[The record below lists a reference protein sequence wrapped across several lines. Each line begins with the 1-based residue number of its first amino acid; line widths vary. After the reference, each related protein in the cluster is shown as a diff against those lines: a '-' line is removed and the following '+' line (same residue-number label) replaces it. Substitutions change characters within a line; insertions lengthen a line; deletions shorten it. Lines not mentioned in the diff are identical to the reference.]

1 MSGHAIAPGWS
12 ADSSVPHPAEVSGA
26 DAHSARQVHAAA
38 SALRAD
44 AAALCDRGG
53 ITHDNLARMQ
63 RWLDGPAWA
72 LLDDQRIELEKL
84 TGSAAAH
91 G

>member
-1 MSGHAIAPGWS
+1 MSGHAIAPGGS
-12 ADSSVPHPAEVSGA
+12 ADSAQ
-26 DAHSARQVHAAA
+26 RVHAEA

-53 ITHDNLARMQ
+53 ITHDNLARLQ

-72 LLDDQRIELEKL
+72 LLDAHRIELQRL
-84 TGSAAAH
+84 TGSAAVH